1 MGAHEVIYSNKAPKP
16 IGPYS
21 QAVKVNN
28 FLFVSG
34 QLPVD
39 PSTGEIIKD
48 DFEKAVKTVFEN
60 IKFIVEEAGGSL
72 NSIVKVTVYLKDIG
86 RFKKFN
92 EVYAQYF
99 KDKYPARVVVE
110 VSKIPKDAD
119 LEVEV
124 IAYIGR

>member
-1 MGAHEVIYSNKAPKP
+1 MGPYEVVYSRRAPKP

-21 QAVKVNN
+21 QAVKVGD
-28 FLFVSG
+28 FLFISG

-48 DFEKAVKTVFEN
+48 NFEKAVKTVLEN
-60 IKFIVEEAGGSL
+60 IKSIVEEAGGSL
-72 NSIVKVTVYLKDIG
+72 NNIVKVTVYLKDIG
-86 RFKKFN
+86 KFKKFN
-92 EVYAQYF
+92 EVYTQYF
-99 KDKYPARVVVE
+99 KDRYPARVVVE

-119 LEVEV
+119 LEVEA

>member
-1 MGAHEVIYSNKAPKP
+1 MGAYEVIYSNKAPKP

-72 NSIVKVTVYLKDIG
+72 SSIVKVTVYLPAD
-86 RFKKFN
+86 
-92 EVYAQYF
+92 EYA
-99 KDKYPARVVVE
+99 
-110 VSKIPKDAD
+110 
-119 LEVEV
+119 
-124 IAYIGR
+124 